1 MSQMWLFYEIKIYT
15 QTSRVS
21 YRKMVRNMEKQEAVD
36 LMTKTIVDLNV
47 EMARQNNVPEDQIE
61 EVVKVSIPQMNMINT
76 ILYEVLEANGVIA
89 KE

>member
-1 MSQMWLFYEIKIYT
+1 
-15 QTSRVS
+15 
-21 YRKMVRNMEKQEAVD
+21 MVKNMEKQEAVD
-36 LMTKTIVDLNV
+36 LMTKTIVDLNI

-89 KE
+89 

>member
-21 YRKMVRNMEKQEAVD
+21 YRKMVKNMEKQEAVD
-36 LMTKTIVDLNV
+36 LMTKTIVDLNI

-89 KE
+89 

>member
-1 MSQMWLFYEIKIYT
+1 MWLFYEIKIYT